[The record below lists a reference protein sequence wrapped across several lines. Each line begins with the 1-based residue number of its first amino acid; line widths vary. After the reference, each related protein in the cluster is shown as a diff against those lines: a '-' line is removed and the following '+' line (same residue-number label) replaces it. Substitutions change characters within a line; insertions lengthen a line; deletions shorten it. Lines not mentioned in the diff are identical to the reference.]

1 MIRVKITNNLT
12 NDCEYLEYLKE
23 DVTTY
28 NDLLQDIEIDSENT
42 MIQKISYFLVQDN
55 SYCNLINCKKN
66 IITDSS
72 VNIFIHIEL
81 SNFEMNID
89 IDDNEDVD
97 ISSINE
103 SFDISKANE
112 NSESIGV
119 FVKTFTGKTIVIVL
133 NKEDTIRNLK
143 KNIVEKEKILSKP
156 EDLRLIFKG
165 RQLQNYHTLSFYDIE
180 NESTVHLVMKL
191 RGGGPQR
198 IYSVNTNNQNSEKTT
213 ITIYGMKIRPKKG
226 KKIYS

>member
-89 IDDNEDVD
+89 IDDNEGVD

>member
-12 NDCEYLEYLKE
+12 NDCEYLEYLKK

-28 NDLLQDIEIDSENT
+28 NDLLQDIEINTENT

-89 IDDNEDVD
+89 IDDNEGVD

>member
-12 NDCEYLEYLKE
+12 NDCEYLEYLKK

-55 SYCNLINCKKN
+55 SYCNLNNCKKN

-72 VNIFIHIEL
+72 INIFIHIEL

-89 IDDNEDVD
+89 IDDNEGVD

-103 SFDISKANE
+103 SFDISKATE

-198 IYSVNTNNQNSEKTT
+198 IYSVNTNNYDTEKTT
-213 ITIYGMKIRPKKG
+213 ITIYGMKIRTKKG

>member
-12 NDCEYLEYLKE
+12 NGCEYLEYLKK

-89 IDDNEDVD
+89 IDDNEGVD
-97 ISSINE
+97 INE

-112 NSESIGV
+112 NSEAIGV
-119 FVKTFTGKTIVIVL
+119 FVKTFTGKTIVIIL

-165 RQLQNYHTLSFYDIE
+165 RQLQNYHTLSFYDIK
-180 NESTVHLVMKL
+180 NESTVHLVIKL

-198 IYSVNTNNQNSEKTT
+198 IYSLNTNNYDTEKTT